1 MTEHDIQPDL
11 PQENMLPD
19 LPQTVPPRSFSEFV
33 RECVNFARKPSYALP
48 HTFSSLEGA
57 KVLAFAL
64 LFDYL
69 LMFCSL
75 ILIGA
80 VVGKDLVQ
88 ENHQMQEMIESYSP
102 ILIFAFVALLAPLLE
117 ETIFRLF
124 LRFHT
129 LNLLF
134 SLLFAAFF
142 FVPRASGWVF
152 WLALG
157 VFLFVFLGLLMLYL
171 NAKDA
176 VKDLE
181 IFWERNF
188 STLYYLSVFSFGLI
202 HILNYSLPF
211 WKALVLAPVL
221 VLPQI
226 LLGFI
231 LGYLRMRYHFGF
243 ALALHAI
250 HNGILIIPTLIFKD
264 LILGN

>member
-1 MTEHDIQPDL
+1 MTESEIQADL
-11 PQENMLPD
+11 PEENTSPTLLQSKP
-19 LPQTVPPRSFSEFV
+19 PQSFSDFV
-33 RECVNFARKPSYALP
+33 RACVGFALKPSYALP
-48 HTFSSLEGA
+48 HAFSSLEGV

-69 LMFCSL
+69 LMFGSL
-75 ILIGA
+75 ILMGV

-88 ENHQMQEMIESYSP
+88 ENHQMREMIESSSP
-102 ILIFAFVALLAPLLE
+102 VLIFVLVALLAPLLE

-134 SLLFAAFF
+134 SLLFAAIFF
-142 FVPRASGWVF
+142 IPRATDWVL

-157 VFLFVFLGLLMLYL
+157 VFAFVFFGLVMLYL

-176 VKDLE
+176 VQDLAD
-181 IFWERNF
+181 FWERNF
-188 STLYYLSVFSFGLI
+188 GKLYYFSVLSFGLI
-202 HILNYSLPF
+202 HLLNYSLPL
-211 WKALVLAPVL
+211 WKLLALAPVL

-250 HNGILIIPTLIFKD
+250 HNGILIIPTLVFKD